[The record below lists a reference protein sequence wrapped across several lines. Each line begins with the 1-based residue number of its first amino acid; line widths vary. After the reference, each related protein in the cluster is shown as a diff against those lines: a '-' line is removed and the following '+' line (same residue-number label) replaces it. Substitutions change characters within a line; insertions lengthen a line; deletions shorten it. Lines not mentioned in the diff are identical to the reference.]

1 MEKEKYYISTA
12 IAYASSKPHIGNTYE
27 IVLADVIARYK
38 RLCGYDVYFQTGTDE
53 HGQKIEEKAMA
64 DGVNPQEYVDERSR
78 VIKEIWDV
86 MNTSYDN
93 FVRTTDS
100 HHKEMVQKIFKKL
113 YDQGDIYLG
122 EYKGLYCTPCE
133 SFWTESQLIDG
144 KCPDCGREVKEAS
157 EEAYFF
163 KMSKYSKWLEEYIE
177 SHPRFIEPESRKNEI
192 MNNFIKPGLQDLC
205 VSRTSFK
212 WGVPVSFNEGHV
224 VYVWIDA
231 LSNYITFLGY
241 DPDGNCG
248 EGFNKYW
255 PANLHL
261 IGKDILR
268 FHTIYWP
275 IMLHCLGVE
284 MPEHIFGHPWLL
296 FGSDKMS
303 KSKGNIVYADDL
315 VEKYGVDAVRFY
327 MIHEMPYASDG
338 TYTEDLL
345 IDAVNTNLANVIG
358 NLVNR
363 TIGMANKYFDGI
375 VSDKGVYED
384 IDNELKDLVLSL
396 KDKVEDNMDKF
407 RIADSLENV
416 LDVYRRCNKYIDET
430 MPWVLAKDESKK
442 DRLATVLYNI
452 VESIRI
458 ATVYLGC
465 YLPDTALSIFNQI
478 NTELRDFDSVNKFG
492 GYVSGTKVNDA
503 VVLFKRIDK
512 E

>member
-1 MEKEKYYISTA
+1 
-12 IAYASSKPHIGNTYE
+12 
-27 IVLADVIARYK
+27 
-38 RLCGYDVYFQTGTDE
+38 
-53 HGQKIEEKAMA
+53 
-64 DGVNPQEYVDERSR
+64 
-78 VIKEIWDV
+78 
-86 MNTSYDN
+86 
-93 FVRTTDS
+93 
-100 HHKEMVQKIFKKL
+100 
-113 YDQGDIYLG
+113 
-122 EYKGLYCTPCE
+122 
-133 SFWTESQLIDG
+133 
-144 KCPDCGREVKEAS
+144 
-157 EEAYFF
+157 
-163 KMSKYSKWLEEYIE
+163 
-177 SHPRFIEPESRKNEI
+177 

-212 WGVPVSFNEGHV
+212 WGVPVSFDDKHV

-241 DPDGNCG
+241 DTDGESG
-248 EGFNKYW
+248 DDFKKYW

-275 IMLHCLGVE
+275 IMLHCLGIE

-296 FGSDKMS
+296 FGTDKMS

-327 MIHEMPYASDG
+327 MIHEMPYAADG

-363 TIGMANKYFDGI
+363 TIGMANKYFDGVI
-375 VSDKGVYED
+375 ENKNVCED
-384 IDNELKDLVLSL
+384 IDRELVDLVLSTKNL
-396 KDKVEDNMDKF
+396 VEDNMDKF
-407 RIADSLENV
+407 RIADSLENI
-416 LDVYRRCNKYIDET
+416 LDIYRRCNKYIDET

-465 YLPDTALSIFNQI
+465 YLPKTADSIFNQI
-478 NTELRDFDSVNKFG
+478 NTQLREYDSVNTFG
-492 GYVSGTKVNDA
+492 GYESGTKVNDA